1 MTTARNFQ
9 LIDGG
14 LLPMRTQAC
23 PDAAA
28 QEAAPMAGSF
38 DLDAAQAGNGLRDAL
53 LTSLLVVY
61 PAFST
66 VAAVVIA
73 LLLKGADA

>member
-1 MTTARNFQ
+1 MATARDFQ

-14 LLPMRTQAC
+14 LPPMRTQAC

-38 DLDAAQAGNGLRDAL
+38 DLDAAQADGLRDVL
-53 LTSLLVVY
+53 VTSLLVVY

>member
-1 MTTARNFQ
+1 
-9 LIDGG
+9 
-14 LLPMRTQAC
+14 
-23 PDAAA
+23 
-28 QEAAPMAGSF
+28 MAGSF
-38 DLDAAQAGNGLRDAL
+38 DLDAAQADGLRDVL
-53 LTSLLVVY
+53 VTSLLVVY

>member
-1 MTTARNFQ
+1 MATARDFQ

-14 LLPMRTQAC
+14 LPPMRTQAC
-23 PDAAA
+23 PAAA

-38 DLDAAQAGNGLRDAL
+38 DLDAAQADGLRDVL
-53 LTSLLVVY
+53 VTSLLVVY